1 VKINDSN
8 KSNVNLG
15 VEKSITDKAKAAKS
29 DDQKSVNST
38 ESKAADSVTISPMAQ
53 KLKNIGSNIA
63 ADGAFDANKVSEIK
77 AAIASGQF
85 KVNTDKVADGLIQ
98 SVKEMLTNKT

>member
-8 KSNVNLG
+8 KANVNLG
-15 VEKSITDKAKAAKS
+15 VEKSITDKANTAKS
-29 DDQKSVNST
+29 GDQKAVNST

-53 KLKNIGSNIA
+53 KLKSIGSNLA
-63 ADGAFDANKVSEIK
+63 ADGAFDANKVNEIK
-77 AAIASGQF
+77 DAIASGQF